1 MQLMFICHVCLQL
14 TDRRISLDDG
24 KPRPTKDAAFQH
36 KVNTTA
42 KCLKH
47 TDMLKAPESR
57 LRRPPVDVC
66 QPPHLSSQTLP
77 RNMLPQPLPVP
88 QHRAKTLS
96 RRSAPGRE
104 GGMPPN
110 LLNELHLVLNK
121 TGRTAKSSD

>member
-1 MQLMFICHVCLQL
+1 MFICRVCSQL

-24 KPRPTKDAAFQH
+24 RPRPTKDAAFQH

-57 LRRPPVDVC
+57 LRRPPVGVC
-66 QPPHLSSQTLP
+66 QPQHLSSQTLP
-77 RNMLPQPLPVP
+77 RNMQPQPLPIPP
-88 QHRAKTLS
+88 QHRSKTLS
-96 RRSAPGRE
+96 RRPAPGRE

-110 LLNELHLVLNK
+110 LLNELNSVLNK
-121 TGRTAKSSD
+121 TGRTAKSDD